1 MDTNKRT
8 VTKAVLW
15 NLLGLAVMALVGFAL
30 TGSVATGGAMA
41 LINTVIGF
49 VTYVAYER
57 LWSRITWGRH
67 V

>member
-8 VTKAVLW
+8 LTKAVLW

-57 LWSRITWGRH
+57 LWLRITWGRH

>member
-8 VTKAVLW
+8 LTKAVLW
-15 NLLGLAVMALVGFAL
+15 NLLGLAVMSLVGFAL

-41 LINTVIGF
+41 LINSVIGF

>member
-8 VTKAVLW
+8 LTKAVLW
-15 NLLGLAVMALVGFAL
+15 NLLGLAVMSLVGFAL

>member
-57 LWSRITWGRH
+57 LWLRITWGRH

>member
-57 LWSRITWGRH
+57 LWLRITWGRH
-67 V
+67 G